1 VSAKEGDVG
10 DVVVKMNDAIR
21 LDAMWGMCGG
31 CYWRVGVEAAKK
43 GAQRRQGQRTC
54 KV

>member
-10 DVVVKMNDAIR
+10 DVMVVVKMNDAIR

-43 GAQRRQGQRTC
+43 GRQGQRTC